1 MYDNERQV
9 TAISDN
15 DPLEEKRKSIT
26 CNCEFIVIFTD
37 HIFLNVNFIG

>member
-15 DPLEEKRKSIT
+15 DPLEEKE
-26 CNCEFIVIFTD
+26 NQLHVIAN
-37 HIFLNVNFIG
+37 LL